1 MVVVLAIMVV
11 IIVMV
16 IMVVIIMVMIMVV
29 VIMVMIIMVMI
40 MEVVIMVVITNIV
53 STVTYDAWCV
63 NVILGRVR
71 GPNIIILVTLV
82 NIKVVHK
89 VFRILMQ
96 RLVVR
101 W

>member
-1 MVVVLAIMVV
+1 MVVVVAIMVV
-11 IIVMV
+11 IIVVTIMVVV
-16 IMVVIIMVMIMVV
+16 IMVAIMVV

-53 STVTYDAWCV
+53 STITYNVCCV
-63 NVILGRVR
+63 NVILGTVR
-71 GPNIIILVTLV
+71 GSHIIILVTLV
-82 NIKVVHK
+82 DIKVVHK
-89 VFRILMQ
+89 VFRILLQ